1 MGRRPLAGQAFSAF
15 SGRTKRSGG
24 GGLVS
29 GRAMRLAPGRGRWR
43 PRRRGY
49 GAVPRVHGAAAA
61 LRDGRL
67 PARRGRTLG
76 AETAG
81 GRSTPVVRRPPGRA
95 VADPAGANSRCRH
108 GWRPFNTVG
117 AVRARSGVASAR
129 RVVRCTSAAVWRP
142 RRRVVP
148 HVPDRRLP
156 ARRVELPVPIRLAAV
171 RHGGAVRVGNGLAS
185 APAGGASRAGTA
197 GCRTGVVP
205 CARKR
210 SGIRVR
216 GRASRAGT
224 AGCRTGVV
232 PCARKRS
239 GIRVRGRASRAGT
252 AGCRTGV
259 VAGCRTGVVPCARKR
274 SGIRVRGRASRAGT
288 AGCRTGVVPCAP
300 VRASRA
306 DGWCSSGR
314 CGRARA
320 GWCLSRCGR
329 ARTGWCW
336 GRCGLARAGVVL
348 VGAGVAWAVPASGY
362 AGENRWSLIRRAA
375 PMTPAVGPNS
385 PRTMGRLPVAK
396 GSDPR

>member
-1 MGRRPLAGQAFSAF
+1 
-15 SGRTKRSGG
+15 
-24 GGLVS
+24 
-29 GRAMRLAPGRGRWR
+29 MRLAPGRGRWR

-259 VAGCRTGVVPCARKR
+259 V
-274 SGIRVRGRASRAGT
+274 
-288 AGCRTGVVPCAP
+288 PCAP